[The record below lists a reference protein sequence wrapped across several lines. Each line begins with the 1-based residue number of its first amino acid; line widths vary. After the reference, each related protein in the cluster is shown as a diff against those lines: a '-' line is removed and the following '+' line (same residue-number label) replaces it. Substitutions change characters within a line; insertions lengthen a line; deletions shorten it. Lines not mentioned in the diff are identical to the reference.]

1 LVVGEPAVAVNVVVE
16 AFAGT
21 VTDVGTLSAPLF
33 DESVTTEPLAGA
45 GAETVTVQ
53 VAFAPDSTVAG
64 EHFRLDTAVAVTV
77 NDAVAVVPFSE
88 AVSIA
93 D

>member
-1 LVVGEPAVAVNVVVE
+1 LLVGEPAVATNAAME

-21 VTDVGTLSAPLF
+21 VTDIGTLNAALFEDNATIHPL
-33 DESVTTEPLAGA
+33 VGA
-45 GAETVTVQ
+45 GAEIVTVQ
-53 VAFAPDSTVAG
+53 MEFAPEATVAG
-64 EHFRLDTAVAVTV
+64 EQFRLDNAAAVTV

-88 AVSIA
+88 AVRVA

>member
-1 LVVGEPAVAVNVVVE
+1 MDVGEPAVAVTVAVE

-21 VTDVGTLSAPLF
+21 VSEAGTLTIVLF
-33 DESVTTEPLAGA
+33 EENATIEPLAGA
-45 GAETVTVQ
+45 GAEIVTVQ
-53 VAFAPDSTVAG
+53 MEFAPEATVAG